1 MNRRHR
7 RGFRRVTACSQA
19 AACLLVLA
27 GCNNV
32 LGIHELDAAGD
43 TGASGGESMAN
54 GTVLSTLDAADHLR
68 LWLSAARRITCKAG
82 RVERWAD
89 RSGNGNDATLAH
101 GQLGPRCG
109 LHQSSTGIDLPYF
122 SAPVDNSNFIDETL
136 DVDLSWLVG
145 SEYTIFVVERRWADV
160 GLFIGTTAP
169 DQSSLACGATPDFE
183 RALQFGYVTYP
194 GTLSLAIDHTCDGQ
208 QGPVP
213 STPDPPPGALEL
225 DIARFSK
232 DYGHQLWA
240 NGELFVPDGT
250 PGGALR
256 TADGGAIGRGFTT
269 LTSTHIDARFVGD
282 IAEVLVYDAALSNAD
297 RATVESYLEA
307 NWHF

>member
-1 MNRRHR
+1 VNRRRR
-7 RGFRRVTACSQA
+7 RGFCRVTARSQA
-19 AACLLVLA
+19 AACLSVLA

-32 LGIHELDAAGD
+32 LGIHELDAAGN
-43 TGASGGESMAN
+43 TGASGGGVAD

-68 LWLSAARRITCKAG
+68 LWLSAARGITCDAG

-89 RSGNGNDATLAH
+89 RSGNGNDATLAL

-122 SAPVDNSNFIDETL
+122 SAPVDNANFIDETL

-145 SEYTIFVVERRWADV
+145 SEYTIFVVERRWADT
-160 GLFIGTTAP
+160 GFFIGTTAP
-169 DQSSLACGATPDFE
+169 DQGSLACGATRDSE

-213 STPDPPPGALEL
+213 STPDPPPGALSL
-225 DIARFSK
+225 DIARFSAA
-232 DYGHQLWA
+232 YGHQLWA

-250 PGGALR
+250 PGIALR
-256 TADGGAIGRGFTT
+256 TADGGAIGRSFTT

-297 RATVESYLEA
+297 RASVVSYLEA
-307 NWHF
+307 DWHF